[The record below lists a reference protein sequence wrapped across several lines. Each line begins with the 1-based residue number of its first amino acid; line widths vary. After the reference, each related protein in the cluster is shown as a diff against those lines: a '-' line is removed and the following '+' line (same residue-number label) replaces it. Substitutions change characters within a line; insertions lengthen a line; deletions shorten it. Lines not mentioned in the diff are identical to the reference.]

1 MKKFASVLGMGLAVV
16 LMTASCG
23 NDTPTNITIDSPDK
37 VRAGSAQSV
46 SATQEME
53 TFTLNGTTL
62 KISAADIMTAQG
74 AGDNA
79 NADAADI
86 ANLRNSMMA
95 ADKEAQLLDVKFNMS
110 DAPVDNGMFVFGIE
124 TEDAKNLTMQ
134 MYDEEGF
141 GMVANNQFQINKGEN
156 YKALNVNALDNGSY
170 VFRLKDD
177 NGKELQ
183 KTVVVESKN

>member
-23 NDTPTNITIDSPDK
+23 NETPSNITIDSPDK

-46 SATQEME
+46 GATQETT

-62 KISAADIMTAQG
+62 NLTAADIMTAQG

-86 ANLRNSMMA
+86 ANLNNSLMA

-110 DAPVDNGMFVFGIE
+110 DEPVDNGMFVFGIE

-141 GMVANNQFQINKGEN
+141 GMVANNQFQVNKGEN
-156 YKALNVNALDNGSY
+156 YKALNVNALENGSY

-183 KTVVVESKN
+183 KTVVVETK